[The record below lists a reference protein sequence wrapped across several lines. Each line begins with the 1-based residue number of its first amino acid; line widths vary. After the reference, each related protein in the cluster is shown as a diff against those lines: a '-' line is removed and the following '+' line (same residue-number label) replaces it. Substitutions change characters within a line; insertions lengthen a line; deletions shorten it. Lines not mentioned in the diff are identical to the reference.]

1 MCSLKS
7 NKQISQSKSKRKEKK
22 KRNILCI
29 EIRIT
34 FQMFRLKESDPP
46 HPRNR
51 TVSIQTCQKLSIG
64 PFSLFQRNPIEFFFV
79 LRNWNLFDL
88 KKWEL
93 HCVNAQRRPS
103 NAMKVQSLLPPS
115 RWNVPWQSKAK
126 EYYGHTSVRNSI
138 FHSVR
143 DNQQSSVKNQSFSDG
158 ICYAGIWFDSSKHFE
173 RAAAIIFPFECG
185 IWGNESFAIRK
196 SQKSI
201 HFHEYFDM
209 MCVTGAV
216 NLKIIYAILIC
227 I

>member
-1 MCSLKS
+1 MHWDSYYIPNVQTERKRS
-7 NKQISQSKSKRKEKK
+7 SPPPKQNGIDPDMSKTVDRAILIVSAQSYW
-22 KRNILCI
+22 
-29 EIRIT
+29 
-34 FQMFRLKESDPP
+34 
-46 HPRNR
+46 
-51 TVSIQTCQKLSIG
+51 V
-64 PFSLFQRNPIEFFFV
+64 FFV